1 MENYKMDEKQITTE
15 LYGWKHADNLGM
27 LQDICDAMVK
37 LVKEVSAENKRL
49 KEELEKQQSKQEN
62 KKWQPKSGETYFF
75 IDGRGDIEKCEYCE
89 SYYDKWRVSQ
99 GNCFKTQEEIEQHL
113 ENLKTKAE
121 LRQLAETLNCYRK
134 INWEN
139 PDQKKYYIY
148 YSYPGE
154 MLQTMCLN
162 DMKSMDIY
170 CLDKD
175 FLNKA
180 IKKIG
185 EKRLI
190 DMIKSGV

>member
-1 MENYKMDEKQITTE
+1 MNEKQITTG
-15 LYGWKHADNLGM
+15 LYGWKHTDNLGM
-27 LQDICDAMVK
+27 SQDMCDAMVK
-37 LVKEVSAENKRL
+37 LVKEVSAENKQLR
-49 KEELEKQQSKQEN
+49 EELEKQQSKQEN
-62 KKWQPKSGETYFF
+62 KKWKPKSGETYFY
-75 IDGRGDIEKCEYCE
+75 IDCMGEVSKRESQE

-99 GNCFKTQEEIEQHL
+99 GNYFKTKEQAKQHL

-121 LRQLAETLNCYRK
+121 LKELMEELNGDK
-134 INWEN
+134 IIDWEN

-190 DMIKSGV
+190 NMIKSEV